1 MFYVLTHIILSLRVR
16 LGVEC
21 ISSFYHNEDSVSS
34 SAPLSPPS
42 VPFLTH
48 RTETDRSPGEHSTTS
63 SMTWV
68 PILSL
73 PWPVLAACFPAVCSS
88 GVACREKTTVPLLG

>member
-1 MFYVLTHIILSLRVR
+1 MFYVLTHIIPSLWVR

-21 ISSFYHNEDSVSS
+21 ISSFYHDEDSVSS
-34 SAPLSPPS
+34 SAPLSPR
-42 VPFLTH
+42 PFPFSHTA
-48 RTETDRSPGEHSTTS
+48 ETDRSPGEHFTTS

-88 GVACREKTTVPLLG
+88 GIACREKTTVPLLG